1 MIANTLD
8 SAIWDNETLDSRVR
22 AHLLLISKYF
32 FKTLKLKTKIIDIIL
47 TGSLANYNYTS
58 NSDIDLHVVIDFN
71 DINCNLKITENF
83 LLSKKSEWNNIHDI
97 KIKGRVVELYVQDI
111 NEEHI
116 SSGVYSVLHNKWI
129 KKPSHSNFYLYDINQ
144 EYVNKKYNNIK
155 SIIDFNIKHKKNYNL
170 LKKIKDNICNM
181 RKKGLSQQGETD
193 IKNIVFKK
201 LRSKGYIDKLTK
213 AINSSLDKKLSFENF
228 LNEKI

>member
-1 MIANTLD
+1 M
-8 SAIWDNETLDSRVR
+8 
-22 AHLLLISKYF
+22 
-32 FKTLKLKTKIIDIIL
+32 
-47 TGSLANYNYTS
+47 
-58 NSDIDLHVVIDFN
+58 
-71 DINCNLKITENF
+71 
-83 LLSKKSEWNNIHDI
+83 
-97 KIKGRVVELYVQDI
+97 VELYVQDI

-181 RKKGLSQQGETD
+181 RKEGLSQQGETD